1 VPFKILTIILFIIL
15 AFSEKIIFLL
25 ELETFNGIRQIIL
38 LLFCTMIYFYSK
50 KNILDK
56 RLIILISI
64 FVIFSLLNYFL
75 IPNTIFNFTY
85 GLFSTLSFI
94 LTYFLL
100 NSAIIKLKSVFF
112 IFNSCLLLIFIS
124 SLISLF
130 SITLTQDF
138 RLQFTFFRELGAYGV
153 SCVYAI
159 IISLTMNLITR
170 NNIYIY
176 VAIFFLFCIFTTLL
190 KKSIFDA
197 VLIFLIFIYY
207 RFGTVLKIY
216 YTTIITFFII
226 IFLLYVGSDL
236 KDNLL
241 MNVEYYTTT
250 KSEGV
255 RQIMYVSSLYLASI
269 NFPFGSGM
277 GTFGTPASLINGY
290 NNTYYQTGISAIPEM
305 SADLVMD
312 GKPNTLFDTFWPHII
327 GETGFIGTILFL
339 FLWFYPLY
347 YVLKN
352 KKIFNFYTKF
362 YIICST
368 LIMTLDGLTLF
379 VPELP
384 LFIMFHICFFV
395 FLRNSFMLNNLKSL

>member
-1 VPFKILTIILFIIL
+1 
-15 AFSEKIIFLL
+15 
-25 ELETFNGIRQIIL
+25 
-38 LLFCTMIYFYSK
+38 
-50 KNILDK
+50 
-56 RLIILISI
+56 
-64 FVIFSLLNYFL
+64 
-75 IPNTIFNFTY
+75 
-85 GLFSTLSFI
+85 
-94 LTYFLL
+94 
-100 NSAIIKLKSVFF
+100 
-112 IFNSCLLLIFIS
+112 
-124 SLISLF
+124 
-130 SITLTQDF
+130 
-138 RLQFTFFRELGAYGV
+138 
-153 SCVYAI
+153 
-159 IISLTMNLITR
+159 
-170 NNIYIY
+170 
-176 VAIFFLFCIFTTLL
+176 
-190 KKSIFDA
+190 
-197 VLIFLIFIYY
+197 
-207 RFGTVLKIY
+207 
-216 YTTIITFFII
+216 
-226 IFLLYVGSDL
+226 
-236 KDNLL
+236 

-352 KKIFNFYTKF
+352 KKIINFYTKF

-384 LFIMFHICFFV
+384 LFIIFHICFFV
-395 FLRNSFMLNNLKSL
+395 FLRNSFTLNNLKSS